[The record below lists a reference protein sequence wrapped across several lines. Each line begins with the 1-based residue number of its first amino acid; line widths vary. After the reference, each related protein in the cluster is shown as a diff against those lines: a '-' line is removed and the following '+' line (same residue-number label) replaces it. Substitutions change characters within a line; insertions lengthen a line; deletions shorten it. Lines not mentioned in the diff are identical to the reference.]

1 MSPRASVLLSAQNPW
16 LRRIGSAAPSRRQP
30 PSSIAV
36 TNRTRPSMWRC
47 ERGPICRGSLG
58 EEPQLPLRRGLS
70 TGPLSHSLPLN
81 PTPAARLMLNTDGHT
96 STSPPP
102 LGERGSR
109 SERRREGLRPPSDEE
124 AVFFGR
130 LRPERRAGFAEPA
143 PHPPDVVAVGKA
155 RVRAL
160 EPQRDRVQPVSS
172 EVDEKRRARSFRSFG
187 LIA

>member
-1 MSPRASVLLSAQNPW
+1 MTAQPGD
-16 LRRIGSAAPSRRQP
+16 LVVVES
-30 PSSIAV
+30 
-36 TNRTRPSMWRC
+36 
-47 ERGPICRGSLG
+47 ERVAHPV
-58 EEPQLPLRRGLS
+58 RRGVREKVLQQE
-70 TGPLSHSLPLN
+70 PP
-81 PTPAARLMLNTDGHT
+81 RFRIRWDDGHT
-96 STSPPP
+96 SIFTPSP
-102 LGERGSR
+102 GERGSR

-160 EPQRDRVQPVSS
+160 EPQRDRAQPVSS
-172 EVDEKRRARSFRSFG
+172 EVDEQRRARSFRSFG